1 MAGAVMSKYD
11 DLRRMREQQVEE
23 NRRDAA
29 IARRRLRE
37 INSGKVKLLSVDEV
51 KAATSRRPRRHK

>member
-1 MAGAVMSKYD
+1 MSKYD